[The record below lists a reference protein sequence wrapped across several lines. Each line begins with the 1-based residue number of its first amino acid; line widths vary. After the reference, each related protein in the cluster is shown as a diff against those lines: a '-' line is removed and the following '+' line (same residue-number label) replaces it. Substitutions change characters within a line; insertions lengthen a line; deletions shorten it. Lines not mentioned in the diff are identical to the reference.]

1 MKLLYHRD
9 LKAKGIKLTM
19 PTLRKKEAD
28 GTFPMRLRLTERDRP
43 WAENLIDEYLRKLAE
58 ESAQETEKA
67 RKAAT
72 PGSDVSPPAR
82 ESKRSRV

>member
-19 PTLRKKEAD
+19 PTIRKKEAE
-28 GTFPMRLRLTERDRP
+28 GTFPIRLRLTERDRP

-67 RKAAT
+67 RQAA
-72 PGSDVSPPAR
+72 PPRSDAQPTKGRRRRAG
-82 ESKRSRV
+82 